1 MKKRLLYS
9 ELYDELCSRLK
20 EAEVFENVIDLS
32 KLGTARAKRLRIR
45 WNSSSSTDVKGYRLY
60 WSVNSGVS
68 YDSNF
73 AEVGNV
79 TEVILPDDVLLFPAV
94 AGEIELGVTAVNHM
108 KGGIPWT
115 NNLTSKKPKIVTLR
129 TASENTS

>member
-1 MKKRLLYS
+1 MKKLLL
-9 ELYDELCSRLK
+9 ELYDELCSTLK

-45 WNSSSSTDVKGYRLY
+45 WNSSSSSTDVKGYRLY

-79 TEVILPDDVLLFPAV
+79 TEVILPDDVPLFPAV
-94 AGEIELGVTAVNHM
+94 AGEIELGVTAVNHTGNESDM
-108 KGGIPWT
+108 A
-115 NNLTSKKPKIVTLR
+115 KISVPFEF
-129 TASENTS
+129 A

>member
-1 MKKRLLYS
+1 MKKPLL

-45 WNSSSSTDVKGYRLY
+45 WNSSSSSTDVKGYRLY

-79 TEVILPDDVLLFPAV
+79 TEVILPDDVPLFPAV
-94 AGEIELGVTAVNHM
+94 AGEIELGVTAVNHTGNESDM
-108 KGGIPWT
+108 A
-115 NNLTSKKPKIVTLR
+115 KISVP
-129 TASENTS
+129 SEFA

>member
-1 MKKRLLYS
+1 MKKLLLYS
-9 ELYDELCSRLK
+9 KLYDELCSRLK

-45 WNSSSSTDVKGYRLY
+45 WNSSSSTDVKGYIKGYRLY
-60 WSVNSGVS
+60 WSVNIGVS

-79 TEVILPDDVLLFPAV
+79 TEVILPDDVPLFPAV
-94 AGEIELGVTAVNHM
+94 AGEIELGVTAVNHTGNESDM
-108 KGGIPWT
+108 A
-115 NNLTSKKPKIVTLR
+115 KISVP
-129 TASENTS
+129 SEFA

>member
-1 MKKRLLYS
+1 MKKLLLYS

-20 EAEVFENVIDLS
+20 EAEVFENVIDLN

-45 WNSSSSTDVKGYRLY
+45 WNSSSSSTDVKGYRLY

-79 TEVILPDDVLLFPAV
+79 TEVILPDDVPLFPAV
-94 AGEIELGVTAVNHM
+94 AGEIELGVTAVNHTGNESDM
-108 KGGIPWT
+108 A
-115 NNLTSKKPKIVTLR
+115 KISVP
-129 TASENTS
+129 SEFA

>member
-1 MKKRLLYS
+1 MKKLLL

-45 WNSSSSTDVKGYRLY
+45 WNSSSSSTDVKGYRLY

-79 TEVILPDDVLLFPAV
+79 TEVILPDDVPLFPAV
-94 AGEIELGVTAVNHM
+94 AGEIELGVTAVNHT
-108 KGGIPWT
+108 GNESDIA
-115 NNLTSKKPKIVTLR
+115 KISVP
-129 TASENTS
+129 SEFA

>member
-1 MKKRLLYS
+1 MKKLLLYS

-45 WNSSSSTDVKGYRLY
+45 WNSSSSSTDVKGYRLY
-60 WSVNSGVS
+60 WSVNSEVS

-73 AEVGNV
+73 VEVGNV
-79 TEVILPDDVLLFPAV
+79 TEVILPDDVPLFPAV
-94 AGEIELGVTAVNHM
+94 AGEIELGVTAVNHTGNESDM
-108 KGGIPWT
+108 A
-115 NNLTSKKPKIVTLR
+115 KISVP
-129 TASENTS
+129 SEFA